1 MAKRHGDDNNLVHE
15 DKVHERRIRRLP
27 KNFGCIRY
35 LGPGR
40 RNPYAVHKGSGG
52 NGDRGADG
60 KTRKRPRAICYVP
73 DWETGYKVLILAHAG
88 VYKKG
93 MERDGFQNCRFS
105 SNDVGEKFI
114 LYAKKAM
121 KDLEILRS
129 GGSIPGL
136 YNDVDNNA
144 DVLKSIEEAETEI
157 TSDSIGSAEKE
168 ALTGPIE
175 AAKRK
180 ERGRSDRPEGAGK
193 SGGCVACDQY
203 ANVGKSGKPVVCE
216 QDSDAEQGGHE
227 HRRSF
232 EDVFNSFFNHK
243 FGTHAQRKLSRQTR
257 NSTNAAWK
265 KLSSIKEQTLDEVDI
280 DRLESLVNGL
290 ADAGYSKSTV
300 DRVVTLI
307 HQLYRYAL
315 TREYCRNS
323 CGLYLER
330 PAAKEEVHH
339 QAFSDSELAKIW
351 DAYHTSV
358 DIFVRDVCRMILI
371 NCYSGFRI
379 REFETM
385 EIHMSGSALVSDMS
399 WNALNVQ
406 MPGNPPGVHES
417 GTSGIVPASRMSG
430 AKRENEGRKSSA
442 AYFRGGLKTE
452 AGRNRIVPIHSAILP
467 LVGEIT
473 SRGTD
478 ADGAACTDCSAGRV
492 RFLCGK
498 GHNQYRRDMKA
509 VLLQI
514 GVDGVME
521 DGVLRHHTPHSC
533 RHTFS
538 RLCESYGVKEA
549 DRKRLMG
556 HSFGNDITNRVYGHR
571 SVEELQ
577 TEIEKIRV
585 LNYR

>member
-1 MAKRHGDDNNLVHE
+1 M
-15 DKVHERRIRRLP
+15 
-27 KNFGCIRY
+27 
-35 LGPGR
+35 
-40 RNPYAVHKGSGG
+40 
-52 NGDRGADG
+52 
-60 KTRKRPRAICYVP
+60 
-73 DWETGYKVLILAHAG
+73 
-88 VYKKG
+88 
-93 MERDGFQNCRFS
+93 
-105 SNDVGEKFI
+105 
-114 LYAKKAM
+114 
-121 KDLEILRS
+121 
-129 GGSIPGL
+129 
-136 YNDVDNNA
+136 
-144 DVLKSIEEAETEI
+144 
-157 TSDSIGSAEKE
+157 
-168 ALTGPIE
+168 
-175 AAKRK
+175 
-180 ERGRSDRPEGAGK
+180 
-193 SGGCVACDQY
+193 
-203 ANVGKSGKPVVCE
+203 
-216 QDSDAEQGGHE
+216 
-227 HRRSF
+227 
-232 EDVFNSFFNHK
+232 FNSFFNHK
-243 FGTHAQRKLSRQTR
+243 FGVHAQRKLSRQTR

-280 DRLESLVNGL
+280 DRLEALVNGL

-307 HQLYRYAL
+307 HQLYKYAL
-315 TREYCRNS
+315 TRGYCRNA

-330 PAAKEEVHH
+330 PAAKEEIHH
-339 QAFSDSELAKIW
+339 QAFSDSELVKIW
-351 DAYHTSV
+351 NAYRTSA

-379 REFETM
+379 REFETL
-385 EIHMSGSALVSDMS
+385 ETHMSGDGPVYQMSDDAPVYQMS
-399 WNALNVQ
+399 GDAPDTQ
-406 MPGNPPGVHES
+406 MSGNPPGVLKS
-417 GTSGIVPASRMSG
+417 RTSGSTRASVQALQMSG
-430 AKRENEGRKSSA
+430 EKRENKGCKTGT
-442 AYFRGGLKTE
+442 AYFRGGLKTD

-478 ADGAACTDCSAGRV
+478 ADGTACTDCSAGRV